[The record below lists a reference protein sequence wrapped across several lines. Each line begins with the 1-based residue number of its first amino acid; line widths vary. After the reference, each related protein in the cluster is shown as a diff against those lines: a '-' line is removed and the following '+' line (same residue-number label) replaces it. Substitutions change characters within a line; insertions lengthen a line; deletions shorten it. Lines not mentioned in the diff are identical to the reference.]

1 MEEGNVN
8 LKDVISFQIHR
19 NIVSLYKR
27 YFEITEDLL
36 NEHKGFVSKIESRLT
51 NLGVDVEE
59 INIGEIDYFTDKK
72 FSQIR
77 KKILDVGN
85 DATRELERTLEFVT
99 INLKEQENE
108 RTE

>member
-1 MEEGNVN
+1 MEEGSVN

-36 NEHKGFVSKIESRLT
+36 NEHKSFISKIESRLT
-51 NLGVDVEE
+51 NLGVDIKEV
-59 INIGEIDYFTDKK
+59 NMGEIDYFTDKK